1 MLKHFLIAALFGLF
15 LSSGA
20 INQANAASFTPS
32 GLDAQISDATG
43 GDVLTRTSSGWWAV
57 PVVVGGVI
65 LYHHIHRHRCYRRCY
80 WRRGY
85 RRCYRR
91 C

>member
-20 INQANAASFTPS
+20 INQANAAPFTPS
-32 GLDAQISDATG
+32 GLDVQISDATDG
-43 GDVLTRTSSGWWAV
+43 SALTRTHGGWWAV

-65 LYHHIHRHRCYRRCY
+65 LYHHLRHHNCHRHCYWRHGHRHCYRRC
-80 WRRGY
+80 
-85 RRCYRR
+85 
-91 C
+91 